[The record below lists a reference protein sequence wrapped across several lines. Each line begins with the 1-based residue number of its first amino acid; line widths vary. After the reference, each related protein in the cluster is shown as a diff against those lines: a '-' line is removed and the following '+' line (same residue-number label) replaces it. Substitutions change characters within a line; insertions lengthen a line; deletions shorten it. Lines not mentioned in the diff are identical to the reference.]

1 MKIDAKRCAEI
12 LMQQDNIK
20 ILCHRDPDGDT
31 YGSAMALFSAL
42 TAMGKQVKVECSSP
56 FPANLSFLHK
66 EMPAEFETG
75 FILAVD
81 VAAPK
86 MLLDPPEARPH
97 VDLCIDHHGT
107 NPMYADNTFLVD
119 YGSAGEAIYDVL
131 TEMGAEITPYIA
143 TALFTAMSSDT
154 GGFRYS
160 STTSRT
166 MRVAAELMDKGAD
179 FNGIRVALFESKTRG
194 QIQVESLALSQ
205 AHYYAGGRI
214 AVISVTIPM
223 LEQAGIDESEL
234 EGLAS
239 KTIEILGVDI
249 GITLKE
255 RDNGSIRVSVRS
267 TKAADSSAICREF
280 EGGGHVRASG
290 CRIFD
295 TIENAERRL
304 VEVCLKQLETENI

>member
-1 MKIDAKRCAEI
+1 MKIDAKRCAE
-12 LMQQDNIK
+12 LLLQQDNIK
-20 ILCHRDPDGDT
+20 IICHRDPDGDT
-31 YGSAMALFSAL
+31 FGSSMALFTAL
-42 TAMGKQVKVECSSP
+42 TAMGKRVRVECSSE
-56 FPANLSFLHK
+56 FPDTLSFLKK
-66 EMPAEFETG
+66 EMPESFEPDY
-75 FILAVD
+75 IVAVD

-86 MLLDPPEARPH
+86 MILDPPEARPR

-107 NPMYADNTFLVD
+107 NPLYADYTYLVD
-119 YGSAGEAIYDVL
+119 YGSAGEAVYDVL
-131 TEMGAEITPYIA
+131 TEMGADITPYIA

-179 FNGIRVALFESKTRG
+179 FNGVRVALFESKTRG
-194 QIQVESLALSQ
+194 QIQVESLALAN
-205 AHYYAGGRI
+205 AHYYADGRI

-223 LEQAGIDESEL
+223 LEAAGIDESEL

-239 KTIEILGVDI
+239 KTIEIMGVDI

-255 RDNGSIRVSVRS
+255 RGNGSIRVSVRS
-267 TKAADSSAICREF
+267 TECADSSAVCREF
-280 EGGGHVRASG
+280 EGGGHIRASG
-290 CRIFD
+290 CRIWD

-304 VEVCLKQLETENI
+304 VEVCLKQLGMENL